1 MVSNLSFFNGCFDKG
16 RLKSLISWSVINCG
30 EQFTIELVENLKN
43 ILWDCISADRF
54 SLLNIV
60 SISLKKVIK

>member
-43 ILWDCISADRF
+43 VGFEYATQASMI
-54 SLLNIV
+54 
-60 SISLKKVIK
+60 